1 MKKIAANKN
10 KNQNGSI
17 LMLSMLMVAVF
28 FSMAA
33 RAIFSPIMPSLQSD
47 LGISLAAAGSLFLYI
62 SVSYAVAILLA
73 GFLTARIGHG
83 LTIVVS
89 LALIAIGLLI
99 SAIAPGVVL
108 IAAGM
113 IFIGAGAGLYPPS
126 GIAMVNRKI
135 SHQRRTI
142 AFAFHEI
149 SPNFAL
155 LLAPLIVLAAQPLI
169 GWRGVLL
176 VMSAVCGLA
185 TLAFWRW
192 GASDSGV
199 GAAPNF
205 GTIGIILKMR
215 GTYVGMIL
223 LSAAA
228 AGLHGV
234 YAILPAYLVDQ
245 SIHTIQ
251 EVNSLLVASRI
262 ASILFLLSAGFMVNL
277 IGKRNTMSWALVFT
291 FVCTGLIGFLQGT
304 LLDIVIIAQPA
315 LVAAMIPP
323 LLSSVAEIG
332 ESSYQNITY
341 SLIITVGISVGAG
354 IVPAVLGIFGDLGLG
369 WLGFVCLSGFMMTA
383 VATLILTPEF
393 GKE

>member
-89 LALIAIGLLI
+89 LALITIGLLI
-99 SAIAPGVVL
+99 SAIAPGVLL

-176 VMSAVCGLA
+176 VMSTVCGLA

-192 GASDSGV
+192 GASDSGI

-228 AGLHGV
+228 AGLQGV

-262 ASILFLLSAGFMVNL
+262 ASILFLLSAGVMVNL
-277 IGKRNTMSWALVFT
+277 IGKRNTMCWALVFT

>member
-1 MKKIAANKN
+1 MKKTAANKSR
-10 KNQNGSI
+10 KGNGSI

-47 LGISLAAAGSLFLYI
+47 LGLSLAAAGSLFLYI

-99 SAIAPGVVL
+99 SALAPGVAL
-108 IAAGM
+108 IAVGM

-135 SHQRRTI
+135 SPPKRTI

-155 LLAPLIVLAAQPLI
+155 LLSPLMVLAAQPFI

-176 VMSAVCGLA
+176 VMSAICGIA

-192 GASDSGV
+192 GSTDSGV

-205 GTIGIILKMR
+205 STIGIILKMR
-215 GTYVGMIL
+215 GTYVGMIV

-245 SIHTIQ
+245 STHSIQ
-251 EVNSLLVASRI
+251 EVNSLLVASRL
-262 ASILFLLSAGFMVNL
+262 ASILFLLFAGVLVNL
-277 IGKRNTMSWALVFT
+277 IGKRNTINWALIFT
-291 FVCTGLIGFLQGT
+291 CVCTAMIGFLQGT
-304 LLDIVIIAQPA
+304 MLDIVIIAQPA

-341 SLIITVGISVGAG
+341 GLIITVGISVGAG

-369 WLGFVCLSGFMMTA
+369 WLGFVCLGGFMMTA
-383 VATLILTPEF
+383 VVSVLLAPDF